1 MELVDK
7 DKIVAEIKR
16 RIDDEMEIIK
26 KYTHPFYK
34 TEITRCNARVA
45 LLKQLQDFL
54 NTLEVKEVEDNKKTD
69 WHPSNKQ
76 IESLHD
82 LLRYNIGVFDYQ
94 KFMDVQSLYDDLI
107 KYETNR

>member
-1 MELVDK
+1 MKLIDK

-26 KYTHPFYK
+26 KFTHPFYA

-54 NTLEVKEVEDNKKTD
+54 NTLEVEEVDLEEEFENFVVDGPVIGNLVNFNAAKIIATHFFELGMQQSKNDN
-69 WHPSNKQ
+69 NN
-76 IESLHD
+76 E
-82 LLRYNIGVFDYQ
+82 
-94 KFMDVQSLYDDLI
+94 
-107 KYETNR
+107 E